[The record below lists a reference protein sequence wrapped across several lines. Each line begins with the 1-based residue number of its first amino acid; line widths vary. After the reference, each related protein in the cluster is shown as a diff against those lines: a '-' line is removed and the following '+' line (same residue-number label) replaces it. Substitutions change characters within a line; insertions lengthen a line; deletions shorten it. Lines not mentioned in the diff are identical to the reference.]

1 MVIRAFVVHR
11 AEQPGSPGRYGRRD
25 TDKLSR
31 NVAGKWVSEPSCN
44 LTLCHSGRSGSLM
57 LPSSREYRDGLP
69 SCFTLKGFMLLPE
82 ERGEFKALVLAL
94 FNAFLVS

>member
-1 MVIRAFVVHR
+1 MVIRAFAVHR
-11 AEQPGSPGRYGRRD
+11 AEQPGSPGRHGRRD

-44 LTLCHSGRSGSLM
+44 LTLCILGVPEVSCCHLH
-57 LPSSREYRDGLP
+57 EYRDGLP